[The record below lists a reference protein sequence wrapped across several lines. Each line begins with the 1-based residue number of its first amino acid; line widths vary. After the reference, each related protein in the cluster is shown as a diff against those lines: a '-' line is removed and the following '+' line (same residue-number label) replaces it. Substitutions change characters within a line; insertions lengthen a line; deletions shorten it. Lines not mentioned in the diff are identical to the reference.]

1 MTLLCLTA
9 ILLLSLLMAAMAA
22 WTVLMWGGPQR

>member
-1 MTLLCLTA
+1 MTALCIAA
-9 ILLLSLLMAAMAA
+9 IVLGSLAMAAMTA

>member
-1 MTLLCLTA
+1 MTALCIAA
-9 ILLLSLLMAAMAA
+9 ILVGSLAIAVMAA